1 MRDDKKKN
9 NKETLKALREQRKPS
24 IDRARKAIADQNK
37 AIKAIRQVLG
47 EGAGTVPE
55 IARATRLATSTV
67 MVYIAT
73 LKKFGT
79 VLEGAKD
86 GDYFKYELAG
96 D

>member
-1 MRDDKKKN
+1 MRDDKIKSA
-9 NKETLKALREQRKPS
+9 KEAMKTLREQRKPS
-24 IDRARKAIADQNK
+24 IDRARKAIAEQNR
-37 AIKAIRQVLG
+37 AIKAIRQALG

-73 LKKFGT
+73 LKKYGT

-96 D
+96 E

>member
-67 MVYIAT
+67 MVYI
-73 LKKFGT
+73 GT